1 MLAARVDMLQQMPIF
16 GGISADTL
24 EFLLEPAPIVE
35 VPTGDFFFREGDPPH
50 GMFVL
55 EAGQVTVFKSWK
67 GRNLLLHQLK
77 QGDCFGEMSLLD
89 LSPRSASVRAG
100 APCTAVAL
108 TPANLYRLYE
118 HNTAQFALIQMNI
131 GRELSRRMRV
141 VDDLLLR
148 ARMGEVLPPP
158 QHLPP

>member
-1 MLAARVDMLQQMPIF
+1 MLAARIELLQQMPIF
-16 GGISADTL
+16 GGISEETL
-24 EFLLEPAPIVE
+24 EFLLGPAPIVD
-35 VPTGDFFFREGDPPH
+35 VPTGEFFFQEGDPPH

-55 EAGQVTVFKSWK
+55 EAGRVTIFKSWQ
-67 GRNLLLHQLK
+67 GRSLLLHQLK

-89 LSPRSASVRAG
+89 LSPRSASVRAD
-100 APCTAVAL
+100 AACVAVVL

-131 GRELSRRMRV
+131 GRELSRRLRV

-158 QHLPP
+158 KHL

>member
-1 MLAARVDMLQQMPIF
+1 MLAARIDMLQQMPIF
-16 GGISADTL
+16 GGISEATL
-24 EFLLEPAPIVE
+24 EFLLAPAPTVD
-35 VPTGDFFFREGDPPH
+35 VPAGDFFFQEGDSPH

-55 EAGQVTVFKSWK
+55 EAGRVTIFKSWK
-67 GRNLLLHQLK
+67 GRSLLLHRLK

-89 LSPRSASVRAG
+89 LSPRSASVRAD

-131 GRELSRRMRV
+131 GRELSRRLRI

-148 ARMGEVLPPP
+148 ARMGEVLPPVK
-158 QHLPP
+158 HL